1 MILKSSII
9 QIPPRE
15 LISTVDDDDDEGD
28 DDACINDKHQVD
40 DLALKS
46 IFYVLLINNYYS

>member
-28 DDACINDKHQVD
+28 DDACINDKH
-40 DLALKS
+40 
-46 IFYVLLINNYYS
+46 